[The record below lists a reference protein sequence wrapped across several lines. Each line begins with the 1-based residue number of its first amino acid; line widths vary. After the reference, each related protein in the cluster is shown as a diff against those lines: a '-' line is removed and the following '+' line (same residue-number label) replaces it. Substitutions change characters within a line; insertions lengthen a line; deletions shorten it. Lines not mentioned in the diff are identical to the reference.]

1 MCPCIKNDH
10 SIHFINKNINK
21 SNNQNNHN
29 NDNHNNDN
37 DYDEVFVSLVG

>member
-1 MCPCIKNDH
+1 MCPSIENDH

-21 SNNQNNHN
+21 SNNQNNQN
-29 NDNHNNDN
+29 NDNNDN